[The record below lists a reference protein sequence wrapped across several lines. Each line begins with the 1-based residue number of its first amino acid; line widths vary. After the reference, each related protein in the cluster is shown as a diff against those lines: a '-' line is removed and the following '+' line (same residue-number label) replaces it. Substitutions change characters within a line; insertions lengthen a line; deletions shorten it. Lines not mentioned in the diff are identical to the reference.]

1 MYYPP
6 LPPLKMEIKRLPRM
20 NEGQLKQARKL
31 IQAKC
36 CNYDNGHC
44 LALDDGI
51 DDRCPQWHTYSLL
64 CKWFHKAVLPNNP
77 ALHEKLIDLSATH
90 KRCAICNR
98 FFLGFGLYTF
108 QLLILINPLCIFISL
123 CRTSRKCRL
132 FPVPFCNLQ
141 TLFQFFQIVF
151 LAKFLICFI
160 LFL

>member
-1 MYYPP
+1 
-6 LPPLKMEIKRLPRM
+6 MEIKRLPRM

-98 FFLGFGLYTF
+98 FFLPTGPRSKYCSQCALQQHRKYT
-108 QLLILINPLCIFISL
+108 
-123 CRTSRKCRL
+123 RDRVRRHRGR
-132 FPVPFCNLQ
+132 V
-141 TLFQFFQIVF
+141 
-151 LAKFLICFI
+151 
-160 LFL
+160 

>member
-77 ALHEKLIDLSATH
+77 PLHEKLIDLSATH
-90 KRCAICNR
+90 KRCVICNR
-98 FFLGFGLYTF
+98 FFLPTGPRSKYCSQCALQQRRKYT
-108 QLLILINPLCIFISL
+108 
-123 CRTSRKCRL
+123 RDRVRRHRGR
-132 FPVPFCNLQ
+132 V
-141 TLFQFFQIVF
+141 
-151 LAKFLICFI
+151 
-160 LFL
+160 